1 MNCKFCKA
9 DCCSRGLNRD
19 AAFCAGWIKMTNAD
33 RIRAM
38 SDEELSQFLC
48 TWHNAEE
55 CHHCVAERFCEYG
68 HTGMIDWLKQEVTDA

>member
-33 RIRAM
+33 RIRSM
-38 SDEELSQFLC
+38 TDEELAVFMCKIVDDC
-48 TWHNAEE
+48 TI
-55 CHHCVAERFCEYG
+55 CVGRDTCTYG
-68 HTGMIDWLKQEVTDA
+68 RKGTIDWLEQEAET